1 MALFRSERGIGR
13 GEAPESQL
21 EAPFLV
27 GAMLLF
33 GLALFVQHQIFHN
46 TNATVALALSGAV
59 FGITMMRVAFGVYV
73 LMIAML
79 LSPEIEMGDVASG
92 ERAFTIRYDDLLIMV
107 IFFGVMLKLAYDG
120 RFSLW
125 QPSPINIAILLY
137 FGLCI
142 VSTLLALDRNLGA
155 WDRRSAFFV
164 MMKMLQYYMVF
175 WLVGQ
180 AVTTRIQVR
189 RQLAVYFIVAA
200 IVSVYGIYS
209 IGTTPRV
216 SAPFETGGT
225 EPNTLGGYLV
235 VAMCVAL
242 ALSTQAPTLAR
253 RYFFLGLFAL
263 FGFPMLYTLSRASYL
278 AIIMGVLA
286 IGVMGRKFL
295 LLGAL
300 VAVLAVSPL
309 IMPQDV
315 IDRVAYTFQP
325 EHGQEVIGGVM
336 VDKSTGERFLIWE
349 KVRFILTLAPIYTLF
364 GGGLS
369 WESVRDSQYARV
381 ILETGL
387 LGLFAFIFL
396 QWRILKTQREA
407 YRWTEDWVGRGLAMG
422 MFASTLALMVHSMGT
437 ISFLIVRIMM
447 PFWVLTA
454 MCVYV
459 RNDAIAMHWARAKA
473 RRLAKLASAPA
484 PTDAPKD
491 QPAPARPPGGLT
503 RPAKA

>member
-59 FGITMMRVAFGVYV
+59 FGITMMRVAFGVYI

-242 ALSTQAPTLAR
+242 ALSTQAPTFAR

-263 FGFPMLYTLSRASYL
+263 FRLSHALHPIAR
-278 AIIMGVLA
+278 
-286 IGVMGRKFL
+286 L
-295 LLGAL
+295 LPGH
-300 VAVLAVSPL
+300 
-309 IMPQDV
+309 
-315 IDRVAYTFQP
+315 Y
-325 EHGQEVIGGVM
+325 HGGVGHRGDGPQ
-336 VDKSTGERFLIWE
+336 VP
-349 KVRFILTLAPIYTLF
+349 A
-364 GGGLS
+364 
-369 WESVRDSQYARV
+369 ARR
-381 ILETGL
+381 
-387 LGLFAFIFL
+387 AH
-396 QWRILKTQREA
+396 
-407 YRWTEDWVGRGLAMG
+407 RG
-422 MFASTLALMVHSMGT
+422 
-437 ISFLIVRIMM
+437 
-447 PFWVLTA
+447 
-454 MCVYV
+454 
-459 RNDAIAMHWARAKA
+459 A
-473 RRLAKLASAPA
+473 RRLAAHHAAGRDRPRGLHLSTRARAGSHWRRHGRQVHRRAFPHLGEGPLHPHPGADLHAVRRRRLLGERARQSVRARYSGDRASR
-484 PTDAPKD
+484 THSHLSFCS
-491 QPAPARPPGGLT
+491 GGF
-503 RPAKA
+503 

>member
-27 GAMLLF
+27 GAMLVF
-33 GLALFVQHQIFHN
+33 GLALFVQHQLLHN
-46 TNATVALALSGAV
+46 TNATIALALSGAV
-59 FGITMMRVAFGVYV
+59 FGITMMRVAFGVYI

-92 ERAFTIRYDDLLIMV
+92 ERAFTIRYDDLLIVV
-107 IFFGVMLKLAYDG
+107 IFLGVMLKLAYDG

-155 WDRRSAFFV
+155 WDRRTALFV

-180 AVTTRIQVR
+180 AITTRIQVR
-189 RQLAVYFIVAA
+189 RQLTVYFIVAA
-200 IVSVYGIYS
+200 IVSLYGMYS

-242 ALSTQAPTLAR
+242 GLSTQAPTVVR
-253 RYFFLGLFAL
+253 RFFFLGLFAL
-263 FGFPMLYTLSRASYL
+263 CGVPMLYTLSRASYL
-278 AIIMGVLA
+278 AIIMGVLTIA
-286 IGVMGRKFL
+286 VIGRKYL
-295 LLGAL
+295 LLAGL
-300 VAVLAVSPL
+300 VAVLAFSPL
-309 IMPQDV
+309 LMPQDV
-315 IDRVAYTFQP
+315 IDRVTYTFQP

-349 KVRFILTLAPIYTLF
+349 KVRFILTLAPVYTLF
-364 GGGLS
+364 GGGVS
-369 WESVRDSQYARV
+369 WESVLDSQYARV

-387 LGLFAFIFL
+387 LGLMAFLFL
-396 QWRILKTQREA
+396 QWRILKTQRQA
-407 YRWTEDWVGRGLAMG
+407 FRWTDDWVGRGLAMG

-454 MCVYV
+454 MCVFV
-459 RNDAIAMHWARAKA
+459 RNDAITQHWARLQA
-473 RRLAKLASAPA
+473 RRAQQAGKPVASPEGSKDA
-484 PTDAPKD
+484 PT
-491 QPAPARPPGGLT
+491 PAGPPGGLT
-503 RPAKA
+503 QPAKA